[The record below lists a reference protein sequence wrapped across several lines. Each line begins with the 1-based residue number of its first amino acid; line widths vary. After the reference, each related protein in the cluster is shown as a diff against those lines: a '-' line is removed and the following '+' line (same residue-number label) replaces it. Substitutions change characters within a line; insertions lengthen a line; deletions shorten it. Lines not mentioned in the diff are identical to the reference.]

1 MAGGESRYKTMAKSS
16 DILTTG
22 EVAKICKVAPRT
34 VSKWFDSGQLRGYRI
49 PGSKD
54 RRIPKNELLIFMDKH
69 GIPHNGLAP
78 GKLHALIVAT
88 NGAPKNPNLQN
99 ALAQNS
105 FEVHSVESVFT
116 AGILA
121 ERHKPQVIFW
131 EIEADSQNNAQIPWT
146 IRVLADLAKTKVV
159 ALTNSNQQRELE
171 DYGFDACLSLD
182 LDEARMTGLIAELA
196 ATIKLPPAAN
206 PGTIVQM
213 STAPDPFR
221 ARYCF

>member
-1 MAGGESRYKTMAKSS
+1 MAKSS

-69 GIPHNGLAP
+69 GIPHNGLAR
-78 GKLHALIVAT
+78 GKPQALIVAT
-88 NGAPKNPNLQN
+88 NGAAKNPNLQN
-99 ALAQNS
+99 SLAQNS
-105 FEVHSVESVFT
+105 FEVHSAESVFT

-159 ALTNSNQQRELE
+159 ALTNSNKQRELE
-171 DYGFDACLSLD
+171 DYGFDACLSKPVDESRLID
-182 LDEARMTGLIAELA
+182 LVKELA
-196 ATIKLPPAAN
+196 NT
-206 PGTIVQM
+206 
-213 STAPDPFR
+213 SR
-221 ARYCF
+221 